1 MLSLIVLGG
10 ESLLSG
16 SDDRNLT
23 ALLALS
29 ALEK

>member
-16 SDDRNLT
+16 SDRNLT

-29 ALEK
+29 AFEK